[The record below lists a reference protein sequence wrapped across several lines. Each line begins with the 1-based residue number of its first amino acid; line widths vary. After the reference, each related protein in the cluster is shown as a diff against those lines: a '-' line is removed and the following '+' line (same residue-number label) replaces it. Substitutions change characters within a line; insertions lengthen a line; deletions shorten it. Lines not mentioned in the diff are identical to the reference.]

1 MRRLACV
8 LVAVLAFGFAHARAL
23 DFADVDRMFRAGIDE
38 DAIIAIVVERN
49 VVLELTPE
57 QMLELRAAGASGEF
71 LEIIGSADDP
81 RRRQY
86 GAGALPD
93 AGEAVDMPP
102 PAADPADA
110 LSEEPFPG
118 DGAGPD
124 SGSGGAEWQQ

>member
-8 LVAVLAFGFAHARAL
+8 LIAMLMLGFAQARAL

-38 DAIIAIVVERN
+38 DAIIEIAVERH

-86 GAGALPD
+86 GPGSLPD
-93 AGEAVDMPP
+93 AEEAVDMPP

-110 LSEEPFPG
+110 LSEDPFPG
-118 DGAGPD
+118 DGVGPD
-124 SGSGGAEWQQ
+124 SGSGGAD